1 MVCDDCGEN
10 EAILHVTKIEN
21 NQMNTYHLCEG
32 CASARGLEP
41 GAGAGEYPLTDF
53 LEQVGRVTGA
63 VSPAGPCPYCG
74 MKLDEFKKLGRLG
87 CPQCYVAFESHLSGL
102 LRRLHGGAQHLGKV
116 YLPPDPTRAQQ
127 QERLAGL
134 RRKLDRAVRTEDFE
148 RAAALRD
155 QIRSLEGAG
164 G

>member
-1 MVCDDCGEN
+1 MLCDDCGEN

-32 CASARGLEP
+32 CASAKGLES
-41 GAGAGEYPLTDF
+41 GAVGGEYPLTDF

-63 VSPAGPCPYCG
+63 SPAAGPCPYCG
-74 MKLDEFKKLGRLG
+74 MKLEEFKKLGRLG
-87 CPQCYVAFESHLSGL
+87 CPQCYVAFESHLTSL

-116 YLPPDPTRAQQ
+116 YLPPDPSRAQQ

-134 RRKLDRAVRTEDFE
+134 RRKLDRAVQSEDFE
-148 RAAALRD
+148 RAAELRD

-164 G
+164 